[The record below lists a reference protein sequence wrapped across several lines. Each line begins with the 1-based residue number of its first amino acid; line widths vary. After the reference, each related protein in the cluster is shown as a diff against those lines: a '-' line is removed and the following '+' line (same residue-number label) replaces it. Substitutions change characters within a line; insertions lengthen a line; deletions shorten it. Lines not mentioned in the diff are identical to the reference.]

1 MSTTTRYAIIGSGRI
16 GTSLARLFS
25 RAGIKA
31 GIANTRGPQS
41 LRDLAA
47 TIGPHIQPM
56 SMTDALSS
64 DVIFLAIPFP
74 AVEQVGSLLPNWTG
88 KTMIDATNAH
98 GSEDV
103 LKGRA
108 SAHHTA
114 EKFPGATVVKAF
126 NQLPADVLAA
136 ELNPGIGKR
145 VVFIATDVSEA
156 GDRIA
161 ELARELGLAA
171 VQVGA
176 IDEGGRL
183 IEVPGPLVLRN
194 LIERPL

>member
-1 MSTTTRYAIIGSGRI
+1 
-16 GTSLARLFS
+16 
-25 RAGIKA
+25 
-31 GIANTRGPQS
+31 
-41 LRDLAA
+41 
-47 TIGPHIQPM
+47 
-56 SMTDALSS
+56 MTDALSS
-64 DVIFLAIPFP
+64 DVIFLAVPFP
-74 AVEQVGSLLPNWTG
+74 AVEQVGAMLPNWTG
-88 KTMIDATNAH
+88 KTVVDATNAH
-98 GSEDV
+98 YAPGSDDV

-108 SAHHTA
+108 SAHYTA

-136 ELNPGIGKR
+136 ELGPDIGKR
-145 VVFIATDVSEA
+145 VVFIATDVPEA

-161 ELARELGLAA
+161 ELAGELGLAA

-194 LIERPL
+194 LVERPL